1 MAESSNPATAPT
13 GGPATPPKVLPWLLA
28 YTLGR
33 LVIAAALIGLLW
45 AVGLG
50 GYPALLFGALL
61 SMPVAYFVLQPVR
74 DRFTEALAAV
84 GVARPWALVGL
95 LAAPLAVPPA
105 RTVLSGERPDQ
116 RRHGGAHP
124 GDRRPAGRGAG
135 PQRLSRLTRGQAPR
149 AGPATP
155 PWRPGGPHCA
165 RRAPR

>member
-1 MAESSNPATAPT
+1 MADSSNPASSNPATAPT

-74 DRFTEALAAV
+74 DRFTEALAARSV
-84 GVARPWALVGL
+84 
-95 LAAPLAVPPA
+95 
-105 RTVLSGERPDQ
+105 
-116 RRHGGAHP
+116 
-124 GDRRPAGRGAG
+124 
-135 PQRLSRLTRGQAPR
+135 
-149 AGPATP
+149 
-155 PWRPGGPHCA
+155 A
-165 RRAPR
+165 RRAAKEELRDRLSGPPAD